1 MRENI
6 TKSMMSG
13 VVYPTTCSLNLPLT
27 ALIPYLYGFSEEEI
41 NGNEQRGLVF
51 PDDPTGFS
59 PWNCLVDKGQAE
71 VFVISP
77 KSPTANSPPLTASEQ
92 IPNQPW

>member
-1 MRENI
+1 M
-6 TKSMMSG
+6 TKGMMSG
-13 VVYPTTCSLNLPLT
+13 VVYPTCSLNLHFT
-27 ALIPYLYGFSEEEI
+27 ALILYLYGFSEEEI
-41 NGNEQRGLVF
+41 NADGNEQRGLLF
-51 PDDPTGFS
+51 PDEPTGFS
-59 PWNCLVDKGQAE
+59 PLNCLVKGQAE